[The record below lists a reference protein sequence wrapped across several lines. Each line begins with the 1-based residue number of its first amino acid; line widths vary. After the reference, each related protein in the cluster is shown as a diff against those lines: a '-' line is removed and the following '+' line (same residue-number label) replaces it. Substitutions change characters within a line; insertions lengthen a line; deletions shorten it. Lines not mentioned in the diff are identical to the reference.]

1 MTFKDKIKQLAE
13 EAFAQANSEENREKA
28 RALAAAGKEKAQAF
42 IASESG
48 QRIIETAT
56 TVSRQVLGNV
66 VNGDSVKKAAAKVTK
81 EQMRPK
87 GP

>member
-1 MTFKDKIKQLAE
+1 MTFKEKIKQLAD
-13 EAFAQANSEENREKA
+13 EAVAQAKSDEVRDKA
-28 RALAAAGKEKAQAF
+28 MSVVAAGKEKAQAF

-66 VNGDSVKKAAAKVTK
+66 ASGDSVKKAAAKATK

-87 GP
+87 AP